1 MRTVK
6 IKSASWHA
14 RLHGWYFLGYRPKA
28 LSVYIVVLLLEVAML
43 PLLCVFCAAPF
54 LFYSVRT
61 RIFPKSS
68 SEYGNVITE
77 CAVLAIAA
85 SVLFYFALAW
95 ISVGVYL
102 EIAAFHLIGYSS
114 PTVIGLVNEKFLLPG
129 GIAGWALNAVGTVF
143 VIWRMRRPA
152 IEWVD

>member
-1 MRTVK
+1 MVFPWVQ
-6 IKSASWHA
+6 AEGA
-14 RLHGWYFLGYRPKA
+14 VRLHRGPAARGSFPSYAF
-28 LSVYIVVLLLEVAML
+28 S
-43 PLLCVFCAAPF
+43 AAPF

-129 GIAGWALNAVGTVF
+129 GMAGWALNAVGTVV